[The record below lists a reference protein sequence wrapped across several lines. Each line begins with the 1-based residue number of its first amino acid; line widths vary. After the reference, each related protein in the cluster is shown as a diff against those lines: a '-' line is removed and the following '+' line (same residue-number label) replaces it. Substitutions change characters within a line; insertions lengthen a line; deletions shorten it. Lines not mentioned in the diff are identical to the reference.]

1 MRWLFAMLIA
11 LLCWTGAVSGHQ
23 LYTMQPASSALQ
35 NAQPNDATA
44 AQNDYLQAL
53 RPPADLRSKTP
64 GKKWPLLLSRNPPC
78 HSAPLSAVSPIPAY
92 ALTEARR
99 ESRYP
104 RQAAPASN
112 RLDQVN
118 WMLRTSHQQ
127 SRVGGWKASNML
139 YRGTLTY
146 HS

>member
-11 LLCWTGAVSGHQ
+11 LFCWTGAVSGQQ
-23 LYTMQPASSALQ
+23 LYTTQPVQ
-35 NAQPNDATA
+35 PNAQPSHSATA
-44 AQNDYLQAL
+44 QDDYPQAL
-53 RPPADLRSKTP
+53 RPPADLRRKAP
-64 GKKWPLLLSRNPPC
+64 GKKWPLLLPRNT
-78 HSAPLSAVSPIPAY
+78 SSYISSLSVVSPIPAY

-104 RQAAPASN
+104 RQTAPASN
-112 RLDQVN
+112 RLEQVN
-118 WMLRTSHQQ
+118 WMLRSSHQQ
-127 SRVGGWKASNML
+127 NRVGGWQASNML